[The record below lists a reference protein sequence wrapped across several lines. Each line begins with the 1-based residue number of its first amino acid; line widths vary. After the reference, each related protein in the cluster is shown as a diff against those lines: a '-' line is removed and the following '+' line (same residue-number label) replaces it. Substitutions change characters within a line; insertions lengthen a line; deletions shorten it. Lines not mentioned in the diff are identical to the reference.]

1 MPNEKITLHCTI
13 SGGPGA
19 SWSVELEFAGTLS
32 GFKVW
37 GSEGDLTDGVPTK
50 RQIAE
55 INRALDWREVCR
67 FLLVQRH
74 LCIEGDSGT
83 RVNISGVKEYE
94 ADMIESVFVI
104 DEDSGQDRH
113 LIARLLLGFADEEL
127 QEFFEEFGTP
137 INPRC
142 VESDEFDEINPYE
155 TIEEFAQYG
164 ASRGFLGEPL
174 SSIRQQIESDSVSL
188 ASIEQLLR
196 LMVEQ
201 KQNMLVEQ
209 LIGHTESLNIKEV
222 GLSKIVCT
230 DQISFLLQELINT
243 GAPQNKHVLRLLN
256 LITMLD
262 RESRLTLER
271 QTGYWAALLWLSSTS
286 DALESA
292 LRACSEESKVKA
304 IELASFVLILGRE
317 IAPLFEPGY
326 RWTGGP
332 LGAAIARSVAQKKLS
347 IVMRFQ
353 RVCNDLGLLIPEH
366 LLFDKSKFS
375 SND

>member
-1 MPNEKITLHCTI
+1 MPNKKITLDCTI
-13 SGGPGA
+13 SGGPGT
-19 SWSVELEFAGTLS
+19 SWRVKLEFMGTLS
-32 GFKVW
+32 GFGVW
-37 GSEGDLTDGVPTK
+37 RAESESTDGLPTK
-50 RQIAE
+50 IQIAE
-55 INRALDWREVCR
+55 VDRALNWREVCR
-67 FLLVQRH
+67 FLLAQRH
-74 LCIEGDSGT
+74 LCIEGDSNT

-94 ADMIESVFVI
+94 TDIIESVFVV
-104 DEDSGQDRH
+104 DEELGQDRH
-113 LIARLLLGFADEEL
+113 LIARLLLGFTDGEL
-127 QEFFEEFGTP
+127 QGIFDEFGTP
-137 INPRC
+137 TNPKSMG
-142 VESDEFDEINPYE
+142 SDEFHETNPYE
-155 TIEEFAQYG
+155 TIEEFAKY
-164 ASRGFLGEPL
+164 AANRGFLGEPL
-174 SSIRQQIESDSVSL
+174 SLIRQLIEPDSVSS
-188 ASIEQLLR
+188 AGIKKLLR

-201 KQNMLVEQ
+201 KQNDLVDQ
-209 LIGHTESLNIKEV
+209 LMGHTELIKTKEV

-243 GAPQNKHVLRLLN
+243 GAPQNKHVFRLLN

-262 RESRLTLER
+262 REPRLTFDR
-271 QTGYWAALLWLSSTS
+271 QTGYWAALVWLANTS

-292 LRACSEESKVKA
+292 LKACSEESKVKA
-304 IELASFVLILGRE
+304 MELASFVLVLGSE
-317 IAPLFEPGY
+317 IAPLFEPDY